1 MIPHKAILSFFKLFN
16 SIKVIQSIQYFD
28 VIFEY
33 NNGFS
38 VNKPVLKK
46 VTANKQLIFFHLI
59 LVHNQLIFIDA
70 KM

>member
-33 NNGFS
+33 SNGFS

-46 VTANKQLIFFHLI
+46 VTANKQLIFFI
-59 LVHNQLIFIDA
+59 
-70 KM
+70 